1 MTRRTARGWLWLI
14 AFAGVVPARPA
25 AAVDLSTVVEQASDH
40 DADLAAFRAGSRAA
54 QQALPK
60 ARAGFL
66 PQVAGGWGR
75 AYNSTVMDGFPRNT
89 YWQNGWSVTLT
100 QPVFDWSRW
109 TVYKQADVIAARGA
123 VEVASAQQSAIVQAV
138 RAYFDELAAEDELT
152 RANDY
157 TAALDLHFDQLRR
170 RQAAGEAT
178 VIDLREAEAAREQA
192 RLQQQDARGELQLK
206 RLALEQLTGQPFAA
220 LSRLSDNAV
229 MPRLDT
235 VDGEDWALQAEAH
248 DYQVQLKQ
256 IDRRLS
262 ALEVEKARARHL
274 PVVNLSA
281 SHTPAGA
288 ASGYSRPTTTTTAML
303 SITIPLFEGGE
314 SNAIV
319 DEKLALED
327 KAQNELLA
335 AQRVAGATARENW
348 SRFRAGLARVE
359 SLTRLMRTT
368 RAALDAT
375 QVGYKVGSRTSAD
388 VLRAS
393 DALYSNRRDW
403 IRARYATIVALLQ
416 LKAATATLDF
426 DEVGRVNGLLVG
438 AGSGAASVAAD
449 GLADGPASQP
459 ATEPT
464 NEPFAYATANRAAIV
479 PLARPPSSA
488 VPAARTVLERSA
500 EGSTLTSASAS
511 ASASGAVNALQ
522 AWRASTLTER

>member
-1 MTRRTARGWLWLI
+1 MTRRTVPGWLWLI
-14 AFAGVVPARPA
+14 ALACVALARPA
-25 AAVDLSTVVEQASDH
+25 AAVDLSTVVEQATDH
-40 DADLAAFRAGSRAA
+40 DADLAAFRAGSKAA

-75 AYNSTVMDGFPRNT
+75 AYNSTVMEGFPRNT

-109 TVYKQADVIAARGA
+109 TVYKQADVIAARG
-123 VEVASAQQSAIVQAV
+123 VLEVASAQQSSIVQAV

-157 TAALDLHFDQLRR
+157 AMALDLHFDQLRR

-178 VIDLREAEAAREQA
+178 VIDLQEADAAREQA
-192 RLQQQDARGELQLK
+192 QLQQQDARSELQLK

-220 LSRLSDNAV
+220 LSRLSDSAA
-229 MPRLDT
+229 MPRLDP
-235 VDGEDWALQAEAH
+235 VDGENWASQAETH
-248 DYQVQLKQ
+248 DFRVQLKQ
-256 IDRRLS
+256 IDRRL
-262 ALEVEKARARHL
+262 AELEVEKARARHL

-314 SNAIV
+314 TTAIV

-327 KAQNELLA
+327 KAQDELLA
-335 AQRVAGATARENW
+335 AQRVASATARENW
-348 SRFRAGLARVE
+348 SRVRNGAARVD
-359 SLTRLMRTT
+359 SLTRLMRTS

-375 QVGYKVGSRTSAD
+375 QVGYKVGSRTSTD

-393 DALYSNRRDW
+393 DALYSTRRDW

-416 LKAATATLDF
+416 LKAATAALDF
-426 DEVGRVNGLLVG
+426 DEVERVNGLLVR
-438 AGSGAASVAAD
+438 AGGGAASVAVN
-449 GLADGPASQP
+449 GLANEAPAH
-459 ATEPT
+459 AI
-464 NEPFAYATANRAAIV
+464 ANRTAVVTIE
-479 PLARPPSSA
+479 RPPSSA
-488 VPAARTVLERSA
+488 AAVGQTIPKHRADGWASP
-500 EGSTLTSASAS
+500 SASAS
-511 ASASGAVNALQ
+511 AAANALQ
-522 AWRASTLTER
+522 TWRASTLTEQ